1 MLKRLFN
8 VNKTSSNKYLPP
20 RGGRL
25 THQKNRRGKGP
36 PTEVYGACEAAELAP
51 GGVGEVMGESLG
63 EMSGEVLALP
73 PRSCRRRSD
82 GRRAPTRVPGARVD
96 RQPAPAGK
104 FGEWPPKLHVR
115 GHVELRHRFDL
126 NLNDVVKF
134 LWYCPNI
141 YSTRASRSWTSS
153 EGVKTSSALSSVPES
168 RHGCVSS
175 TTRTTRTMSPSRRR
189 H

>member
-8 VNKTSSNKYLPP
+8 VDKTSSNKYLPP

-63 EMSGEVLALP
+63 EVSGEVLALP

-104 FGEWPPKLHVR
+104 FGEWPPKLHGR

-134 LWYCPNI
+134 LWI
-141 YSTRASRSWTSS
+141 
-153 EGVKTSSALSSVPES
+153 
-168 RHGCVSS
+168 
-175 TTRTTRTMSPSRRR
+175 
-189 H
+189 

>member
-1 MLKRLFN
+1 M
-8 VNKTSSNKYLPP
+8 
-20 RGGRL
+20 
-25 THQKNRRGKGP
+25 
-36 PTEVYGACEAAELAP
+36 
-51 GGVGEVMGESLG
+51 MGESLG
-63 EMSGEVLALP
+63 EVSGEVLALP

-175 TTRTTRTMSPSRRR
+175 TTRTTRTMSPPQRR
-189 H
+189 HRIRACLTCCGQLREWHQHCAQEAEERDRLIFQRPRKFGHGG